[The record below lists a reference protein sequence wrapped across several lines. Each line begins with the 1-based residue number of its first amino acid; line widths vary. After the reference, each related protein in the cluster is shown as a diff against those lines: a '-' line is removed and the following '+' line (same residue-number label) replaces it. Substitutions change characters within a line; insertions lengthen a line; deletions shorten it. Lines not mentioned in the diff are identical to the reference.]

1 MGSPSLTTEQLRA
14 VFAMSLSFIAPLMEL
29 IQNDFVQ
36 EKAEE
41 AAKVFFQTNDVTIN
55 LIPAIIG
62 GGLLLLLAI
71 PLLALLF
78 QPAAEESG
86 YGAPAAEYG
95 APSSGYGQRADYRS
109 DEGYQEFRSLFTNLL
124 DTEQITPQF
133 ELTKRMQDIAG
144 PVISKLGSAAAGLI
158 Q

>member
-1 MGSPSLTTEQLRA
+1 
-14 VFAMSLSFIAPLMEL
+14 MEL

-78 QPAAEESG
+78 QV
-86 YGAPAAEYG
+86 
-95 APSSGYGQRADYRS
+95 
-109 DEGYQEFRSLFTNLL
+109 
-124 DTEQITPQF
+124 QIQ
-133 ELTKRMQDIAG
+133 
-144 PVISKLGSAAAGLI
+144 I
-158 Q
+158 QIQIQI

>member
-55 LIPAIIG
+55 LIPALVA

-95 APSSGYGQRADYRS
+95 APSSGYGHPEYRS

-124 DTEQITPQF
+124 DTEQNTPQF
-133 ELTKRMQDIAG
+133 ELTKRMQDLAG

>member
-1 MGSPSLTTEQLRA
+1 MGSLNLTSGQSRA
-14 VFAMSLSFIAPLMEL
+14 HCTMSLSFLAPLMEL
-29 IQNDFVQ
+29 VQNDFVQ

-41 AAKVFFQTNDVTIN
+41 AAKVFFQNNSVTIN
-55 LIPAIIG
+55 LIPALVA

-95 APSSGYGQRADYRS
+95 APSSGYGHPEYRS

-124 DTEQITPQF
+124 DTEQNTPQF
-133 ELTKRMQDIAG
+133 ELTKRMQDLAG